1 MKTHLKNGL
10 TTFQIITYDDLLK
23 NKDLMRSVKEALLN
37 CTEEDFEREEAEKSS
52 WAGKT
57 IFELLRG
64 QSLESGR
71 DGGGRRVEDT
81 NGHAA
86 VSSKTLNG
94 DVDVD
99 VDDVI
104 VGRCLIEH
112 DELPSILRQVGSKV
126 ESDDGVD
133 KNETGQRMSL
143 ILENGSTASLRAI
156 ERGDSG
162 EEEQISVS
170 FVAEEVR
177 DETLQLGAEAQP
189 QGAPSQVAPSQ
200 GRRGDSP
207 APSECGGLDSKLVS
221 GGGETQLGSSLSFAH
236 TLIQHPALLA
246 ACYCLA
252 CLHQLTG
259 LDFVTSLGILMAMI
273 SMVAMFFF

>member
-1 MKTHLKNGL
+1 
-10 TTFQIITYDDLLK
+10 
-23 NKDLMRSVKEALLN
+23 MRSVKEALLN

-86 VSSKTLNG
+86 ESSKTLNG

-126 ESDDGVD
+126 ESDEGVD
-133 KNETGQRMSL
+133 KNETGQRISL

-177 DETLQLGAEAQP
+177 DETLHLGAEAQP
-189 QGAPSQVAPSQ
+189 QVAPSQ
-200 GRRGDSP
+200 ARRGDSP

>member
-1 MKTHLKNGL
+1 MPGN
-10 TTFQIITYDDLLK
+10 FQIITYDDLLK
-23 NKDLMRSVKEALLN
+23 NKALMRSVKEALLN

-52 WAGKT
+52 WSGKT

-64 QSLESGR
+64 QSIESGR
-71 DGGGRRVEDT
+71 DSRRRVDADVDVDAD
-81 NGHAA
+81 GSSRAL
-86 VSSKTLNG
+86 SKTLNG
-94 DVDVD
+94 VVG

-112 DELPSILRQVGSKV
+112 DEVPSVLQVGSKV
-126 ESDDGVD
+126 ESDDDGVD
-133 KNETGQRMSL
+133 KNDAGQRISS
-143 ILENGSTASLRAI
+143 ILKDASTSSLRAM
-156 ERGDSG
+156 ERVDSG
-162 EEEQISVS
+162 EDEQIAAS

-177 DETLQLGAEAQP
+177 DETVKLGAEADDQP
-189 QGAPSQVAPSQ
+189 QVEPSQA
-200 GRRGDSP
+200 RGHSP
-207 APSECGGLDSKLVS
+207 APSECGHGSKLVS

-236 TLIQHPALLA
+236 TLIQNPALLA

>member
-1 MKTHLKNGL
+1 
-10 TTFQIITYDDLLK
+10 
-23 NKDLMRSVKEALLN
+23 MRSVKEALLN
-37 CTEEDFEREEAEKSS
+37 CTEEDFERESTWS
-52 WAGKT
+52 GKT

-64 QSLESGR
+64 QSIESGR
-71 DGGGRRVEDT
+71 DSSRRIDQADVDADT
-81 NGHAA
+81 DVDEASRH
-86 VSSKTLNG
+86 LNG
-94 DVDVD
+94 DLNVV

-112 DELPSILRQVGSKV
+112 DELPSLLEVGSKM
-126 ESDDGVD
+126 ESDDGSEKVV
-133 KNETGQRMSL
+133 ETGQMISS
-143 ILENGSTASLRAI
+143 ILEDGSTASLRAI

-162 EEEQISVS
+162 EEDQILAPV
-170 FVAEEVR
+170 VAEEVR
-177 DETLQLGAEAQP
+177 DETLQLGDVEEVR
-189 QGAPSQVAPSQ
+189 SQVAPSQ
-200 GRRGDSP
+200 ARGDDSP
-207 APSECGGLDSKLVS
+207 AASECGLGSKLVP

-236 TLIQHPALLA
+236 TLILQHPALLA